1 MRYSTLTQRI
11 AGDGATAWNIHYR
24 ALELQEQGR
33 EIFLLSIGDPD
44 FDTPLPVVQAA
55 VDSLRAGRTHYSDVR
70 GSLGLRQAI
79 ARRHSRQSG
88 QPLVPEEVVV
98 LAGAQCALFGVA
110 QCLLNAGDEV
120 IVAEP
125 MYVTY
130 EAVLGACAAKVVPVP
145 VRPEQGFR
153 VDPADVAA
161 CVTPRTR
168 ALLLN
173 SPHNPSGASLS
184 MGTWARLAQ
193 VCIEHDLW
201 LISDEVYSELLY
213 EGEHVSPASL
223 PGMAARCA
231 TINSLSKSHAM
242 SGWRVGWVIGPQAL
256 CDHLSN
262 LALCMLYGLPDFIL
276 DAAQVA
282 LEQDLPQVR
291 QMRDIYRER
300 RDRVC
305 ASLAGCPGISVHKP
319 EGGMFVMIDIRATG
333 LGAQAFAER
342 LLEEHGVAVLA
353 GDAFGPSAA
362 GHLRVGLVLDSER
375 LEQACRRIARCAV
388 QVLERRPSVDQR
400 GSHIDGKPQN
410 CSIEDKTYQ

>member
-11 AGDGATAWNIHYR
+11 AGDGAAAWNIHYR
-24 ALELQEQGR
+24 ALELQAQGR
-33 EIFLLSIGDPD
+33 EVFLLSIGDPD
-44 FDTPLPVVQAA
+44 FDTPAPIVQAA
-55 VDSLRAGRTHYSDVR
+55 IDSLRAGNTHYSDVR

-79 ARRHSRQSG
+79 ARWHRRNSG
-88 QPLVPEEVVV
+88 QVIDPHEVVV
-98 LAGAQCALFGVA
+98 LAGAQCALYGVA
-110 QCLLNAGDEV
+110 QCLFDAGDEV
-120 IVAEP
+120 LVAEP

-130 EAVLGACAAKVVPVP
+130 EAVFGACAARLVPVP
-145 VRPEQGFR
+145 VRPENGFR

-161 CVTPRTR
+161 RLTPRTR
-168 ALLLN
+168 ALLIN

-184 MGTWARLAQ
+184 RDTWERLAQ
-193 VCIEHDLW
+193 LCIAHDLW

-213 EGEHVSPASL
+213 EGEHFSPASL

-242 SGWRVGWVIGPQAL
+242 SGWRVGWVIGPPAL
-256 CDHLSN
+256 CEHLSN

-282 LEQDLPQVR
+282 LEHDLPQVR
-291 QMRDIYRER
+291 HMRETYRER

-305 ASLAGCPGISVHKP
+305 ASLTGCPGISVHRP
-319 EGGMFVMIDIRATG
+319 DGGMFVMIDIRATG

-342 LLEEHGVAVLA
+342 LLEEHGVSVLA

-362 GHLRVGLVLDSER
+362 GHLRLGLVLDSER
-375 LEQACRRIARCAV
+375 LQQACERIARCAA
-388 QVLERRPSVDQR
+388 QVLDGHDFS
-400 GSHIDGKPQN
+400 GSEQPP
-410 CSIEDKTYQ
+410 Y